1 MESAVGGGG
10 GHVAPVIWPGSAG
23 NKEALVRLAV
33 TAPILLLSTLAT
45 GPALASV
52 LDVSADVAGRTLLS
66 CLHPTGTFRGAADLP
81 PDDQIATLK
90 DNFGAN
96 ASRGIAIEW
105 SGLLT
110 DRVYRTD
117 IAMLVRG
124 TSSAAAVRMEVLADD
139 SPIPPIDRRC
149 RDELDW
155 LQAQ

>member
-1 MESAVGGGG
+1 M
-10 GHVAPVIWPGSAG
+10 
-23 NKEALVRLAV
+23 RLAV

-66 CLHPTGTFRGAADLP
+66 CLHPTGTFRGAADLLP
-81 PDDQIATLK
+81 ATLK
-90 DNFGAN
+90 DNFGAS